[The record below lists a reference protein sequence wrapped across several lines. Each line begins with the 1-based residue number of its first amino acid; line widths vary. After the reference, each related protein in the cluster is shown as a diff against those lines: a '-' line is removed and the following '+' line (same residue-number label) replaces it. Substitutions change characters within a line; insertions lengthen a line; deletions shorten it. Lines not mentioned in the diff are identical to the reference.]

1 MDKMRA
7 LISAEKSWHVLPI
20 NIVAP
25 IRSLFLWPLSCVPSQ
40 VDNVP
45 TWKLIVFDRN
55 MLPGCGSITYYQCY
69 DAKLHHLDHL
79 MMNLFTLV
87 T

>member
-1 MDKMRA
+1 MRM
-7 LISAEKSWHVLPI
+7 LICAAKSWHVLPI
-20 NIVAP
+20 KFAVQICT
-25 IRSLFLWPLSCVPSQ
+25 IFLWTLSCVPSQ

-79 MMNLFTLV
+79 MMNLLTLV
-87 T
+87 F